1 MPLEQLQPAID
12 FLGQTHPL
20 AHQVDGADAAVVD
33 RPAPVGHLKM
43 DVAGAHHRRLCLSPP
58 TLGIQT
64 AFDSALAV
72 SQDFAVS
79 SVHSKCFFLGWV
91 SLISSQKTK
100 YLKAFRVFCSHR
112 VFKSRLLKD

>member
-1 MPLEQLQPAID
+1 
-12 FLGQTHPL
+12 
-20 AHQVDGADAAVVD
+20 
-33 RPAPVGHLKM
+33 M
-43 DVAGAHHRRLCLSPP
+43 DVAGAHHRRLGVNPS

-91 SLISSQKTK
+91 RLISSQKTK
-100 YLKAFRVFCSHR
+100 YLKAFRVFCSPR
-112 VFKSRLLKD
+112 AFKSRFLKVSSGKWICERLGKPIPDGI